1 MQRLMFPLKTTGRT
15 TNVLNKQKKYT
26 IIASCVIVAIIF
38 LDQLL
43 KIWVKTHMTL
53 GETIPV
59 LGNWFNLYFVENEGM
74 AFGISLGQN
83 LGKLMLSL
91 LRVVLVVFLC
101 WYMHKQIKNEKM
113 DGITLSILCLIIAG
127 ALGNIID
134 CLFYGLIFNE
144 STFFVTA
151 SLFPE
156 GGGYAPFFYG
166 KVVDMFYVKLFH
178 IPDGFPLWGGSYFFP
193 AIFNIADS
201 CITVGIFLAIIF
213 SKRLFKEFDKKEEES
228 CSELEEAASNDN
240 L

>member
-1 MQRLMFPLKTTGRT
+1 M
-15 TNVLNKQKKYT
+15 LNKQKKNT

-43 KIWVKTHMTL
+43 KIWVKTHMAL

-91 LRVVLVVFLC
+91 LRIVLVVFLC
-101 WYMHKQIKNEKM
+101 WYMHKQIKDEKI
-113 DGITLSILCLIIAG
+113 DGLTLTVFCLIIAG

-144 STFFVTA
+144 STFFTTA

-156 GGGYAPFFYG
+156 SGGYAPFFYG
-166 KVVDMFYVKLFH
+166 RVVDMFYVKLFH

-193 AIFNIADS
+193 AIFNIADA
-201 CITVGIFLAIIF
+201 CITVGIFMVIIF
-213 SKRLFKEFDKKEEES
+213 NKRVLNVFEKKDAELCSDSEEPT
-228 CSELEEAASNDN
+228 SNDR
-240 L
+240 